1 MKNGKSITLSF
12 LTGILLFFL
21 VTPTASAQIDNVSR
35 ILQASQG
42 DANILVREYLKPFG
56 SGFGAGINT
65 GWTNTA
71 QPHKKFG
78 FDITI
83 TTGLAVVPGSD
94 KSFDV
99 TQIGLQQLELESGP
113 SITQTINGS
122 DESPSNNA
130 TTLAAYE
137 TINGQRVKLFQF
149 DMPSGTG
156 FGYVPAPKI
165 KVGLG
170 LFKDTEI
177 MVRYVPEISIEDYGT
192 FKQTGFGAKHGINQW
207 LPGGK
212 LLPVDISI
220 MAGFTNLNVTSDF
233 RITDQDVI
241 TDPNNTENPYA
252 GQSTTWDG
260 QKVEINTDAFTFSAL
275 VGKTLPIISV
285 YGGVGLETSTMS
297 IKTPGTYPTIV
308 PNPAFETDPQNED
321 PLLVD
326 TIEQPID
333 VELEG
338 GNSFHALAGFR
349 LKLSVF
355 HISASYTLSNYSTL
369 NAGFGFTFR

>member
-1 MKNGKSITLSF
+1 MKNGKRITLSIF
-12 LTGILLFFL
+12 TGMLLLFL
-21 VTPTASAQIDNVSR
+21 VTPRAFAQVDNVGR
-35 ILQASQG
+35 ILQASTE
-42 DANILVREYLKPFG
+42 DANLLVSEYLKPFG

-83 TTGLAVVPGSD
+83 TAGLAVVPGSD

-99 TQIGLQQLELESGP
+99 NQIGLQQLELESGP
-113 SITQTINGS
+113 STLQTINGS
-122 DESPSNNA
+122 DDVQT

-137 TINGQRVKLFQF
+137 TINGQRAKLFEF
-149 DMPSGTG
+149 DMPTGTG
-156 FGYVPAPKI
+156 FGYVPAPEI
-165 KVGLG
+165 KAGLG
-170 LFKDTEI
+170 LIKDTEI
-177 MVRYVPEISIEDYGT
+177 MVRFVPEVSIEDYGS
-192 FKQTGFGAKHGINQW
+192 FKQFGFGAKHGINQW
-207 LPGGK
+207 LPGGN
-212 LLPVDISI
+212 LLPVDISV
-220 MAGFTNLNVTSDF
+220 MAGFTNLNVTADF
-233 RITDQDVI
+233 ELTADDVI

-252 GQSTTWDG
+252 GQPSTWEG
-260 QKVEINTDAFTFSAL
+260 QKLEIDTDAFTINAL
-275 VGKTLPIISV
+275 VGKSLPIISI
-285 YGGVGLETSTMS
+285 YGGIGLQTSTMS
-297 IKTPGTYPTIV
+297 ISTPGTYPTIV
-308 PNPAFETDPQNED
+308 PNPDFQADPQNED

-333 VELEG
+333 LELEG
-338 GNSFHALAGFR
+338 GNSFHALAGFQ